1 MHKSVLLQET
11 IEHLQLTKGDLVI
24 DATCGAGGHTKEM
37 ARLVGPSGKVL
48 AIDRDENALE
58 LARSVFRGENV
69 TFIQG
74 EMANIKKIALKNNF
88 KNVAAIMADLG
99 VSSMQ
104 FDQPAR
110 GFSLKSRGVLDM
122 RMDQR
127 SELDA
132 LTVVNTYSE
141 DQLARIFRLYGE
153 EKKSRLVAQAIVEAR
168 KESQIRRTDQLAE
181 VVRGVIRA
189 RRARRTRNSKSEFR
203 NSGVD
208 PATKVFQAIRIEV
221 NQELNQLE
229 LALPQMVSLLRP
241 GGRLAIISFHS
252 LEDRIV
258 KESFRDSAKDC
269 VCPPE
274 FPKCL
279 SNHPKTLRLITKK
292 PITPTEQEITSNA
305 RSRSAKLRVAEK
317 IRTC

>member
-11 IEHLQLTKGDLVI
+11 IEHLQLTKGDLAI

-37 ARLVGPSGKVL
+37 TRLVGTSGKVL
-48 AIDRDENALE
+48 AIDRDEHALE
-58 LARSVFRGENV
+58 LARSVFRGESV
-69 TFIQG
+69 TFIHG
-74 EMANIKKIALKNNF
+74 EMANIEKIALKNNF

-122 RMDQR
+122 RMDQE

-153 EKKSRLVAQAIVEAR
+153 EKKSRLVARAIVEAR

-189 RRARRTRNSKSEFR
+189 RRARRTRNSKFEFR

-221 NQELNQLE
+221 NQELKQLE
-229 LALPQMVSLLRP
+229 LALPQMVRLLKP

-258 KESFRDSAKDC
+258 KEFFRDSAKDC

-279 SNHPKTLRLITKK
+279 CNHPKTLSLITRK
-292 PITPTEQEITSNA
+292 PITPTDLEIFANT

-317 IRTC
+317 V

>member
-37 ARLVGPSGKVL
+37 ARLVGSSGKVL
-48 AIDRDENALE
+48 AIDRDENALD

-69 TFIQG
+69 TFIHG
-74 EMANIKKIALKNNF
+74 EMANIEKIALKNNF

-122 RMDQR
+122 RMDQG

-153 EKKSRLVAQAIVEAR
+153 EKKSRLVARAIVEAR
-168 KESQIRRTDQLAE
+168 KESRIRRTDQLAE

-189 RRARRTRNSKSEFR
+189 RRARRNRNSKFEFQ

-258 KESFRDSAKDC
+258 KEFFRDSAKDC

-279 SNHPKTLRLITKK
+279 CNHPKTLRLITKK
-292 PITPTEQEITSNA
+292 PITPTEQEITSNT

-317 IRTC
+317 V